1 MEPVVRLQLSNNH
14 NCNYSMNLDI
24 LPYGIYNGIGNW
36 TTKCNISENNLIGIQ
51 ILTGGG
57 EFIGCGNPSTVL
69 FKAKLQFTKKIDRI
83 IPYPDPKPET
93 TIWEGCLSLVGGSVQ
108 GFLSRTNGSHY
119 PNCYNLNAVYT
130 KLKEGDTIVINVS
143 NIKLSI

>member
-1 MEPVVRLQLSNNH
+1 MVNSIAWSTLSSVKFVIKYAAAASREVFPH
-14 NCNYSMNLDI
+14 WPSI
-24 LPYGIYNGIGNW
+24 
-36 TTKCNISENNLIGIQ
+36 
-51 ILTGGG
+51 
-57 EFIGCGNPSTVL
+57 IGCGNPSTVL